1 MLLETISYRRTCL
14 PLLYI
19 AASLPEL
26 LAIMHIYFPDT
37 ADQEMMRRN
46 VTPISPRPYLIM
58 TPLQSTLSERPSSNR
73 KILLGGKSNRSTDFD
88 SLFADFIGGANAG
101 IDLPLAVALV
111 RRIGRMQ
118 ASSAEEGQTSE
129 DAEESKHPDS
139 TWKPL
144 YMKCREANH
153 PGRNALPDGDTG
165 AKRQGMEWWP
175 FNHWDSIEKVLT
187 KHCSAPAIIDPVKHP
202 LIGDYVRRNDI
213 DGEITPPMQ
222 SIHVH
227 VMAITDSI
235 CLMVIQ
241 GVGGEAKRHGASD
254 NEIQDFLRIMVSK
267 LSPEH
272 LLGIR
277 AVIHLKSEVFAKI
290 VEDKEHPH
298 HGNNHVQI
306 ASLWSESDWSN
317 DQGKKV
323 LHSLGLRR
331 MSSPVI
337 TPLKSPYLKSKI
349 RQLGGRQR
357 PKQKKRSLNHGHLAF
372 FLGPELINF
381 PIPSEVDFVLL
392 GRKVNIAPWHT

>member
-1 MLLETISYRRTCL
+1 
-14 PLLYI
+14 
-19 AASLPEL
+19 
-26 LAIMHIYFPDT
+26 
-37 ADQEMMRRN
+37 
-46 VTPISPRPYLIM
+46 
-58 TPLQSTLSERPSSNR
+58 
-73 KILLGGKSNRSTDFD
+73 
-88 SLFADFIGGANAG
+88 
-101 IDLPLAVALV
+101 
-111 RRIGRMQ
+111 
-118 ASSAEEGQTSE
+118 
-129 DAEESKHPDS
+129 
-139 TWKPL
+139 
-144 YMKCREANH
+144 
-153 PGRNALPDGDTG
+153 
-165 AKRQGMEWWP
+165 
-175 FNHWDSIEKVLT
+175 
-187 KHCSAPAIIDPVKHP
+187 
-202 LIGDYVRRNDI
+202 
-213 DGEITPPMQ
+213 
-222 SIHVH
+222 
-227 VMAITDSI
+227 
-235 CLMVIQ
+235 
-241 GVGGEAKRHGASD
+241 
-254 NEIQDFLRIMVSK
+254 MVSK

-298 HGNNHVQI
+298 YGNNNVQI
-306 ASLWSESDWSN
+306 VSLWSESDWSN